1 MHSSRLKDKRGWRL
15 AQGRGDLTDA
25 SLAGLRRAGAA
36 HQHRCRSIAKRAK
49 SWSVA
54 VSLPDKD
61 GIQPWR
67 GAVCSRRLPI
77 SALEVHLEVRL
88 GTCFGHL
95 NHKPLF
101 FWRHAP
107 IWIRHA
113 WPHFGKPLEAHH
125 AVGPTTPTRRCAVFR
140 LLLAFGDFSPFTKF
154 AIWVLHLQTWD
165 LEPPHHS

>member
-1 MHSSRLKDKRGWRL
+1 MHSSMLEDKRGWRL

-67 GAVCSRRLPI
+67 ACAVCRRRQPI
-77 SALEVHLEVRL
+77 SALEPIAPCPRGDLVPSGALPPFLTLRHPSTLTTQHL
-88 GTCFGHL
+88 
-95 NHKPLF
+95 
-101 FWRHAP
+101 
-107 IWIRHA
+107 
-113 WPHFGKPLEAHH
+113 
-125 AVGPTTPTRRCAVFR
+125 
-140 LLLAFGDFSPFTKF
+140 
-154 AIWVLHLQTWD
+154 
-165 LEPPHHS
+165 